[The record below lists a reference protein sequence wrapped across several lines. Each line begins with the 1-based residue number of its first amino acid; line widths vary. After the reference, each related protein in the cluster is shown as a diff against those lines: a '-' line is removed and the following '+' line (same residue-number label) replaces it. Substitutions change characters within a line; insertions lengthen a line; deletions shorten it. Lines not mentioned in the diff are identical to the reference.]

1 MDTKESKT
9 PEEEKEHVMN
19 ERKPENYEASKPERQ
34 PEAQKPAGG
43 MQKILPL
50 IIIGV
55 GILVVALLY
64 FGAAD

>member
-9 PEEEKEHVMN
+9 PEEEKEHLTN
-19 ERKPENYEASKPERQ
+19 ERKPENYAASKPEKQ

-55 GILVVALLY
+55 GILVVALLF
-64 FGAAD
+64 FGGAD

>member
-9 PEEEKEHVMN
+9 PEEEKAHLMN
-19 ERKPENYEASKPERQ
+19 ERIPENYEASEPERQ

-43 MQKILPL
+43 MRKLLPI

-55 GILVVALLY
+55 GILIVGLL
-64 FGAAD
+64 FFSGAD